1 MKKRKSLFFRFFL
14 IGLLVTFVP
23 FMAIRL
29 ISEWVGPWPG
39 SNPAVSAVQIRRV
52 GEAVGAYAAREGGR
66 PGDLNAIVT
75 AGLLSQDDLY
85 DEHRKKRPVV
95 ELYSG
100 VEISPP
106 DVIYFPALRASDPAD
121 CVLLCTL
128 LLREKGEKFHVIYND
143 GRYAALTARELVMA
157 LNHTYEHIGEVLA
170 TESEVRSQESGDRS
184 QEIEVRSQKSE
195 VRS

>member
-1 MKKRKSLFFRFFL
+1 MKKRKSLFFRFLL

-29 ISEWVGPWPG
+29 ISEWAGPWSG
-39 SNPAVSAVQIRRV
+39 SNPAISEVQIRRI
-52 GEAVGAYAAREGGR
+52 GEAVKVYTTRKGSR
-66 PGDLNAIVT
+66 PGNLNAMVT
-75 AGLLSQDDLY
+75 ASMLSQDDLY

-128 LLREKGEKFHVIYND
+128 LLREKGGKFHVIYND
-143 GRYAALTARELVMA
+143 GRYAALTPRELIKA
-157 LNHTYEHIGEVLA
+157 LNRTYEHIGKVLA
-170 TESEVRSQESGDRS
+170 TESEVRR
-184 QEIEVRSQKSE
+184 
-195 VRS
+195 